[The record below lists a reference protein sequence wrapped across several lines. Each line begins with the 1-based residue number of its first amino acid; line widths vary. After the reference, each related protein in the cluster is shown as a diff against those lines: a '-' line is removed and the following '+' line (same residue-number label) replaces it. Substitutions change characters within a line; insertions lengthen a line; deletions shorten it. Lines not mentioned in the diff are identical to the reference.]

1 MTMRISGDKGII
13 QQPVVK
19 KTRQQQGESTA
30 GKVKTEDKVSF
41 SALLQQAGQAQGAAV
56 VPQQQGVDGIQAA
69 QLHHPTMVLDVAES
83 VEVERS
89 DKVAE
94 LKLQVADGSYQP
106 DLKKVAASLLNFL
119 AEGRKV

>member
-1 MTMRISGDKGII
+1 MTMRISGDKGLI
-13 QQPVVK
+13 QQATVK
-19 KTRQQQGESTA
+19 KARQQQNEGAA

-69 QLHHPTMVLDVAES
+69 QLHHPTMVQDVAES

-94 LKLQVADGSYQP
+94 LKMQVADGSYQP
-106 DLKKVAASLLNFL
+106 DLKKVAASLLTFL